1 MAKKYLSLEEAAE
14 LLGMRP
20 EDVGRMREKGDL
32 RGFADRGN
40 WKFRSEDIEE
50 ALRRRQIDSDP
61 DVNLSSDD
69 EGNFFDEPPSS
80 RKKRESGSDSDV
92 RLVAPSFA
100 LDEGDVRTDPEISL
114 AAPPSDSDVR
124 LASKP
129 GSDSD
134 VKLVSRS
141 DSDSD
146 VRLSL
151 SDSDVKLTKSPGSD
165 SDVRLVGGRD
175 IVNPGSDSDVALVSD
190 VAGRERDFGGSAILD
205 DDEGDSLFLPGDSA
219 LRLGGDS
226 GIELGRPADSGILLE
241 KPKPGS
247 SSSRLFESKT
257 EPEQFTLAMD
267 SSPKLAGD
275 AGSGSSKS
283 SGKAPPA
290 RDDLDQTAPMLI
302 LDDEEDTVSTTAFE
316 VPMLDDD
323 DDSPAMGSRRDQTE
337 TDVLLFDDDEDLDGN
352 LATTIRKG
360 SRNVDDDDE
369 FEDLS
374 DSSVAELENDDVV
387 TFDDADDDDDNVFA
401 DADEDAMDSEMVEGS
416 SAVGLAAGG
425 VRRPV
430 QREEEWGAGTFS
442 LLALSTVTLVAGT
455 VIAADL
461 MRVISSQGQTAVY
474 SGALVEMIGGFFK

>member
-14 LLGMRP
+14 MLGMRP

-61 DVNLSSDD
+61 DVNLLSDD
-69 EGNFFDEPPSS
+69 EDGNLFNEPTPAS
-80 RKKRESGSDSDV
+80 RKGASGSDSDV

-100 LDEGDVRTDPEISL
+100 LDEGDVRTDPEILL
-114 AAPPSDSDVR
+114 AAAPSDSDVR

-134 VKLVSRS
+134 VKLMSHS

-151 SDSDVKLTKSPGSD
+151 SDSDVKLAKSLGPD

-175 IVNPGSDSDVALVSD
+175 IVKPGSDSDVALVSD
-190 VAGRERDFGGSAILD
+190 VEGRDRDFGGSAILD

-226 GIELGRPADSGILLE
+226 GMELGRPADSGILLE

-275 AGSGSSKS
+275 SGSKTLAS
-283 SGKAPPA
+283 PLQ
-290 RDDLDQTAPMLI
+290 RVT
-302 LDDEEDTVSTTAFE
+302 TSTRQ
-316 VPMLDDD
+316 P
-323 DDSPAMGSRRDQTE
+323 RC
-337 TDVLLFDDDEDLDGN
+337 
-352 LATTIRKG
+352 
-360 SRNVDDDDE
+360 
-369 FEDLS
+369 
-374 DSSVAELENDDVV
+374 
-387 TFDDADDDDDNVFA
+387 
-401 DADEDAMDSEMVEGS
+401 
-416 SAVGLAAGG
+416 
-425 VRRPV
+425 
-430 QREEEWGAGTFS
+430 
-442 LLALSTVTLVAGT
+442 
-455 VIAADL
+455 
-461 MRVISSQGQTAVY
+461 
-474 SGALVEMIGGFFK
+474 